1 MPGPKMGETEMT
13 LLPDLQKFEALAREG
28 FNLIPVSREIAADL
42 ETPVSAFLKVAR
54 GDYSFLLESVRGGE
68 KWGRYTFLG
77 SEPSMVLRARADRT
91 DIIRPGRGTESR
103 VAPNAFEELR
113 KEVQRFKAPEIPGLP
128 RFFGGAVGFLAYDI
142 VRCFEPRIPAR
153 AHDDLG
159 TPDLYMMF
167 TESVL
172 MFDNVRQSLTIIV
185 NVAVNEFGSPR
196 EGYEHAQ
203 KIIAEMIDRLA
214 GPVIPPRLEGG
225 PVSFHAPVAVTSNT
239 NREAYMTT
247 VSRAKEYITAG
258 DIIQVVPSQR
268 FEAPLT
274 AHPFNIYRS
283 LRSINPSPYMFYLRL
298 GDFTLVGASPEVMVR
313 VEGRE
318 VTLRPIAGT
327 RRRGVTEA
335 EDRDLEKELLA
346 DPKERAEHVMLVD
359 LGRNDVGRV
368 SEVGSVK
375 VTELMVVERYSHV
388 MHIVSNVTGTLREE
402 CDAFD
407 AFRATFPQGT
417 VSGAPKIR
425 AMEIIDELE
434 SVRRGVYAGAVGYFS
449 YTGNTD
455 TAIALRTLL
464 IKGNRVFIQ
473 AGGGIVADS
482 DPGAEFEES
491 VNKARAM
498 VRALQA
504 AREFETNEGA
514 R

>member
-1 MPGPKMGETEMT
+1 M
-13 LLPDLQKFEALAREG
+13 LQPDEREFEELKQQG
-28 FNLIPVSREIAADL
+28 YNLIPVAREIAADL
-42 ETPVSAFLKVAR
+42 ETPVSAFLKIAR

-77 SEPSMVLRARADRT
+77 SEPAMVIRARAGRM
-91 DIIRPGRGTESR
+91 DIIRPGRGVEVRSITNS
-103 VAPNAFEELR
+103 FDELR
-113 KEVQRFKAPEIPGLP
+113 REVMQFRAPELPGNP

-142 VRCFEPRIPAR
+142 VRCFERIPETAN
-153 AHDDLG
+153 DDLG
-159 TPDLYMMF
+159 VPDLYMMF
-167 TESVL
+167 TDTML
-172 MFDNVRQSLTIIV
+172 MFDNVRQTL
-185 NVAVNEFGSPR
+185 R
-196 EGYEHAQ
+196 
-203 KIIAEMIDRLA
+203 IIANVPVDEFPSTRAAYQSAQIKIDEIIARLKT
-214 GPVIPPRLEGG
+214 PVVSPRLEGAAS
-225 PVSFHAPVAVTSNT
+225 VSANDATITSNLT
-239 NREAYMTT
+239 REAYMAT
-247 VSRAKEYITAG
+247 VTAAKEYIAAG
-258 DIIQVVPSQR
+258 DVIQVVPSQR

-283 LRSINPSPYMFYLRL
+283 LRTINPSPYMFYLRL
-298 GDFTLVGASPEVMVR
+298 GDLTLVGASPEVMVR
-313 VEGRE
+313 VEGRD

-327 RRRGVTEA
+327 RPRGKTDA
-335 EDRDLEKELLA
+335 EDRAMETELLA

-368 SEVGSVK
+368 SEIGSVK
-375 VTELMVVERYSHV
+375 VTEYMIVERYYSV
-388 MHIVSNVTGTLREE
+388 MHIVSNVIGQLREE

-425 AMEIIDELE
+425 AMQIIDELE
-434 SVRRGVYAGAVGYFS
+434 NTRRGVYAGAVGYFS

-464 IKGNRVFIQ
+464 IKNNRVYIQ
-473 AGGGIVADS
+473 AGGGVVADS
-482 DPGAEFEES
+482 DPAAEFEES

-504 AREFETNEGA
+504 AREFENAAGA